1 MVVKTSFR
9 KRLDECK
16 PIAFIDPIGM
26 RKYADF
32 LVQCE
37 AAVTKVRSFN
47 VLNDVQQNHKMISK
61 LPKWLPTRWARV
73 VYNSRQEKKKFPTL
87 SEFVKFLVAESN
99 IACDPVNIQV
109 EKNNDE
115 TKKPPRNSEPG
126 FPKKGA
132 ETGRIHRRVLLQPV
146 TLVRYVREFTI

>member
-1 MVVKTSFR
+1 MRTRKGREMFAKRFGDPLVVKTSFR

-61 LPKWLPTRWARV
+61 LPKWHAD
-73 VYNSRQEKKKFPTL
+73 KM
-87 SEFVKFLVAESN
+87 
-99 IACDPVNIQV
+99 
-109 EKNNDE
+109 
-115 TKKPPRNSEPG
+115 G
-126 FPKKGA
+126 
-132 ETGRIHRRVLLQPV
+132 
-146 TLVRYVREFTI
+146 